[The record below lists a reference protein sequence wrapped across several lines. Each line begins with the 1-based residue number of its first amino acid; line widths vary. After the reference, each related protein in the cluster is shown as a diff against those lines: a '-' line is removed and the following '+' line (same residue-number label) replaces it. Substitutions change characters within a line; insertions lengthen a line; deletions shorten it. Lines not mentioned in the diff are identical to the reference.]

1 MRLFRPRARKPAF
14 KRLVIDSLP
23 RGGLLLPDTQERVFY
38 GVILGPVAWLQT
50 QPEFVMALLGV
61 LSQDDDM
68 SVVILLFVTLFVP
81 VLLWHKESQK

>member
-1 MRLFRPRARKPAF
+1 
-14 KRLVIDSLP
+14 
-23 RGGLLLPDTQERVFY
+23 
-38 GVILGPVAWLQT
+38 VAWLRT

-68 SVVILLFVTLFVP
+68 SVVLLLFVTLFVP